1 MLLLPTVV
9 GRRMTNCP
17 TVANATFASQTDI
30 NVSIQPLRPYAM
42 LPTAKL
48 RPRSSQQVLDDEFLI
63 VRAKILELAAALD
76 RIERG
81 SEPGADAD
89 RLLLVRSALEV
100 LVESPGDRAEQV
112 QLMFSRPYAA
122 DWRQK
127 LEV

>member
-1 MLLLPTVV
+1 
-9 GRRMTNCP
+9 
-17 TVANATFASQTDI
+17 
-30 NVSIQPLRPYAM
+30 M

-48 RPRSSQQVLDDEFLI
+48 RPRSSQQILDDEFLTL
-63 VRAKILELAAALD
+63 RAKILELAAALD

-81 SEPGADAD
+81 AEPGADVD
-89 RLLLVRSALEV
+89 RLQLVHSALRV
-100 LVESPGDRAEQV
+100 LIESSGDRAEQV